1 MSSFL
6 CYVACFI
13 RCVNDV
19 NLLCFHSGMFGIL
32 WYVAWYVF
40 AFDSP
45 SVHPTITAEERAY
58 IELSAVNTE
67 EVTLYE
73 ITGITISYSG
83 RTQYKSGVTALHDV

>member
-1 MSSFL
+1 M
-6 CYVACFI
+6 
-13 RCVNDV
+13 RCANDV

-45 SVHPTITAEERAY
+45 SVHPTITTEERAY

-73 ITGITISYSG
+73 ITGIPFL
-83 RTQYKSGVTALHDV
+83 TQVVHSTQSGVTALHDV